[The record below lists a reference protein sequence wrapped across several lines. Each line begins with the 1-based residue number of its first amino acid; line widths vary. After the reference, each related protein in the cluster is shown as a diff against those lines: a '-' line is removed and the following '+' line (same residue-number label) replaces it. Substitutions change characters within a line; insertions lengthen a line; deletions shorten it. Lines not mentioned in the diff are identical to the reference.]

1 VSITRSFA
9 LTPALVTAVVAVFG
23 MPTLATA
30 QCFVAKLA
38 PEDGGPLAYHA
49 WAVALDGDWALVSAD
64 DDSERGRG
72 AGAAYVFRRDAS
84 GRWMEHSKLLASDG
98 GPGDNLALRQ
108 ISIYDDSILLG
119 APGWDGVWE
128 NQGAAYLF
136 KRDPPSTWQEVE
148 ILTASDGQRDDVL
161 GGSALVLDAVGFA
174 GAPGYGFAGAAY
186 AFEDDGGRWFES
198 AKLVPVGA
206 TLNSDF
212 GRHTAYDSGVF
223 VAGAESDQQ
232 GPAEGAVFVFERGQ
246 DDRWVQ
252 KAKLK
257 APDGAQFDYLGASV
271 AISGDT
277 IVAGAYNN
285 DEREYN
291 AGAVY
296 VWVRDAQGSW
306 RFSVK
311 IMAED
316 GAFRH
321 LFGWSVALE
330 DDLLAVGALAATE
343 GSIGTVYLY
352 RRVAP
357 ATWVPAGRLY
367 APDGRRDDFF
377 GWSLGLKDGML
388 IVGAPFHDLPGG
400 EDSGAAY
407 IFDLTRGPHGAPDG
421 RGGDINKDGVTDLE
435 DYKLFVACLTGP
447 ETPVPNLCLSS
458 RLDCDDDADLADFA
472 ILQQHL
478 AGP

>member
-1 VSITRSFA
+1 VSTTRSFA
-9 LTPALVTAVVAVFG
+9 HTPAFLTAVVAVLAA
-23 MPTLATA
+23 PTLATA

-38 PEDGGPLAYHA
+38 PEDGAPRAYHA
-49 WAVALDGDWALVSAD
+49 WAVAIDGEWALLSAE
-64 DDSERGRG
+64 DDSERGSS
-72 AGAAYVFRRDAS
+72 AGAAYVFRRDPA
-84 GRWMEHSKLLASDG
+84 GQWKEHSKLLASDG
-98 GPGDNLALRQ
+98 GPGDLLGFGQ
-108 ISIYDDSILLG
+108 VSIHQDRILLG
-119 APGWDGVWE
+119 APGWDGAWE
-128 NQGAAYLF
+128 SQGAAYVF
-136 KRDPPSTWQEVE
+136 KRASGTWAEE
-148 ILTASDGQRDDVL
+148 ALLSARDGGRDDFV
-161 GGSALVLDAVGFA
+161 GASALVLGLLGFA

-186 AFEDDGGRWFES
+186 VFQDDGLRWLEF
-198 AKLVPVGA
+198 ARLVPVGA